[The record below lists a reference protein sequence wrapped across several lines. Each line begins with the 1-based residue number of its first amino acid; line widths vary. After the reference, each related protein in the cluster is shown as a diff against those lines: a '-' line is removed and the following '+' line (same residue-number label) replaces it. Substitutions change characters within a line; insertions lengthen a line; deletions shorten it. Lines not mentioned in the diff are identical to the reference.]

1 MTAQERQSAV
11 ERLFE
16 FTDKSI
22 DLKLQILSMRKASA
36 AIKKSAEECATAQQE
51 LEDKLKSKVK

>member
-1 MTAQERQSAV
+1 MTPQEKQAAI

-16 FTDKSI
+16 FTEKSI

-36 AIKKSAEECATAQQE
+36 VIKKSAEECATAQQE
-51 LEDKLKSKVK
+51 LEAKLKSKIK